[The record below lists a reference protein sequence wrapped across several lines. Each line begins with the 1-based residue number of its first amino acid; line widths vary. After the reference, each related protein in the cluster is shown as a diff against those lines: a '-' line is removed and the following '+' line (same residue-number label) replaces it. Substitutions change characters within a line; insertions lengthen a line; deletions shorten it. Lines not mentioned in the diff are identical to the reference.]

1 MANSVHTDGNAVPAL
16 DADLEGL
23 HEDLRGIHPGIDLIL
38 DGYRLLAL
46 DRHTKDMTQ
55 TVIAAIAGGSDGT
68 NLTNLGGQTIARLA
82 NPDTNPS
89 LRDLPLD
96 QQKVI
101 QFRGETTAHVLN
113 HPDIAQFASDT
124 SAAITGA

>member
-1 MANSVHTDGNAVPAL
+1 MAANSVHTPGNAIPAL
-16 DADLEGL
+16 DADLDGL

-46 DRHTKDMTQ
+46 DRHTTDMTQ
-55 TVIAAIAGGSDGT
+55 TLIAAIAGGSDGT

-82 NPDTNPS
+82 SADSNPA

-96 QQKVI
+96 QQKRI
-101 QFRGETTAHVLN
+101 QLRGETTAFALN
-113 HPDIAQFASDT
+113 HDQLAQFASDT
-124 SAAITGA
+124 SAAITA